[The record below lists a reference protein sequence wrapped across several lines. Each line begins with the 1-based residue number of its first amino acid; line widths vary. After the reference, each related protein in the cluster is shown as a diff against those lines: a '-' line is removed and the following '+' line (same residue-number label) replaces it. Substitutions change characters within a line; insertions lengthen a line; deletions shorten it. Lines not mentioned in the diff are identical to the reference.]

1 MVSERKILD
10 EVTNFY
16 VTSTDFNGIPVTQL
30 VKKCKLD
37 LGTLE
42 KHLASLIQQDKIS
55 MVFGDAH
62 PNPHIKAFDED
73 APDVQIEK
81 LLNTDLLAQACIY
94 PSRSHLKNIVE
105 PAAYQGKPFT
115 LRLALGEPQLSYE
128 SFDLRILEFYR
139 NDPRY
144 FYETDDTQG
153 MISVHDKYYES
164 DHMMES
170 DQVLLESFGFSFD
183 SILSRAVAV
192 FLSYLSDLS
201 PEHQQIWNARIVKG
215 DYTLHPAYFMST
227 MGEWPERKEAARVR
241 FPHPANLERIQ
252 RFRSVTG

>member
-10 EVTNFY
+10 EVTNFC

-30 VKKCKLD
+30 AKKYKLD
-37 LGTLE
+37 LNTIE

-55 MVFGDAH
+55 MVFGDLH

-81 LLNTDLLAQACIY
+81 LHNTDLLAQACVY

-105 PAAYQGKPFT
+105 PTAYQGKPFT
-115 LRLALGEPQLSYE
+115 LRLALGEPQLSCE

-164 DHMMES
+164 EHMRES
-170 DQVLLESFGFSFD
+170 DQVLLESFGFSYD
-183 SILSRAVAV
+183 SRLSRAVAV

-215 DYTLHPAYFMST
+215 DYTLHPAYFKST
-227 MGEWPERKEAARVR
+227 EN
-241 FPHPANLERIQ
+241 H
-252 RFRSVTG
+252 RSGKRNTSAIRRMAEDKS

>member
-1 MVSERKILD
+1 
-10 EVTNFY
+10 
-16 VTSTDFNGIPVTQL
+16 
-30 VKKCKLD
+30 
-37 LGTLE
+37 
-42 KHLASLIQQDKIS
+42 

-73 APDVQIEK
+73 APDVQ
-81 LLNTDLLAQACIY
+81 LFYLHNTDLLAQACVY

-164 DHMMES
+164 EHMIEY
-170 DQVLLESFGFSFD
+170 DQVLLESFGVSYD
-183 SILSRAVAV
+183 SKLSCAVASLLL
-192 FLSYLSDLS
+192 FS
-201 PEHQQIWNARIVKG
+201 
-215 DYTLHPAYFMST
+215 
-227 MGEWPERKEAARVR
+227 
-241 FPHPANLERIQ
+241 
-252 RFRSVTG
+252 